1 MCIRD
6 SDTGDPSDG
15 GYGVIES
22 RASNTACAVPFAVG
36 DANFD
41 SETTIA
47 DVLTLVDFILEEATP
62 SSAAFN
68 NSDVNRDDELN
79 IADVV
84 MVVDIITG
92 SSTSRSAGLGSFA
105 SIELIPNH
113 SSSDLILNLSYDGA
127 LKGLEFDIE
136 YDREFVDLGRPSLSL
151 IQDNVVSASKEIQ
164 DGVIRVVFV
173 DIEGDF
179 ILADENDNVLKIP
192 FNFLGDVLDE
202 STVNIT
208 NIVVSGPKG
217 NVANVSSNVTS
228 AAIKLVP
235 GVFALHQNYPNPFN
249 PITEIQFDIPEATV
263 VNISIFNLMGQKVKT
278 LTNEQTLPGYHV
290 VKWDGTND
298 KGMSVSTG
306 MYFYTLQTGTHSAMR
321 KMLFLK

>member
-1 MCIRD
+1 M
-6 SDTGDPSDG
+6 
-15 GYGVIES
+15 
-22 RASNTACAVPFAVG
+22 G

-92 SSTSRSAGLGSFA
+92 SSTARSVGLGSFA
-105 SIELIPNH
+105 SVELIPNH

-136 YDREFVDLGRPSLSL
+136 YDPEIVDLGSPSLSL

-164 DGVIRVVFV
+164 EGVIRVVFA
-173 DIEGDF
+173 DIQGDF

-202 STVNIT
+202 STVKIT
-208 NIVVSGPKG
+208 NVVVSGPKG
-217 NVANVSSNVTS
+217 NVANVSSSVTS